1 MGDPVSAHSTHGTTL
16 RNKIDLEKCRLSYV
30 DLHREDI
37 KNRLNMVA
45 SPSKEEIVRHMSN
58 LPSYLEAGKA
68 TPDRALS
75 FGVMDWGRLEKW
87 QYQHLNCSPS
97 TSNSSSLFSTDGSTP
112 QSSRGQSCSPA
123 RQKPH
128 RATLLSHFNISSAEI
143 FPPYVK
149 SCLGNMDTGNHQTNS
164 SSSKGKMKVQDEVN
178 ESHPSFRTGDHD
190 LLEKHKASVL
200 SPTNCDGNSKKNVK
214 RVSFSSKKSNID
226 VGTVAASETR
236 AKISSLSSKHSNLD
250 VGTDSASKASAKRS
264 SFSSKH
270 SNLDVGT
277 DSASKASAKRS
288 SFSSKHSNLDVGT
301 DSASKASA
309 KRSSF
314 SSKHSNLDVGT
325 DSASKTSA
333 KRSSFSSKNSNF
345 DTGTVAVDK
354 PRSMS
359 PMRRFSFSMSSK
371 PAASTSTPKRIESP
385 VSQKLVPAIN
395 TCVSNRS
402 HPSPLRR
409 LLEPLFASKATNS
422 NEDSKVKA
430 KEMLDL
436 RNDMAEFTSTT
447 QAFFQTTVKNGR
459 PLFTF
464 ALENDKNVLA
474 ATVKDFSCSGKD
486 NINSWIYT
494 FFTLGEVKKKNGTWL
509 FHSRK
514 DKGHSYLPNVTASMK
529 VSNSNSDSRE
539 FSLCTVDP
547 NDEVAAIVVN
557 FIRNLDDDEENQE
570 RFSTRVIL
578 PGGNHGVSS
587 NGKPSPLIERWRS
600 GGVCDCGGWD
610 LGCRLRILASRV
622 QSSRRSNSP
631 TGQFELFFQGDVI
644 NERRYFSLRPAKEGI
659 YSVEYNSSLSTL
671 QALSIC
677 ISVMEC
683 RKSSQYTESSTYVA
697 KQVHDDPNPV
707 RFASFPPLSPVG
719 RV

>member
-45 SPSKEEIVRHMSN
+45 SPSREEIVRHMSN

-97 TSNSSSLFSTDGSTP
+97 TSNSSPLFSTDGSTP
-112 QSSRGQSCSPA
+112 QSSRVQSCSPA

-128 RATLLSHFNISSAEI
+128 RATLLSHFNISSSEI
-143 FPPYVK
+143 VPPYVK

-164 SSSKGKMKVQDEVN
+164 SSSKGKMKIQDEVN
-178 ESHPSFRTGDHD
+178 ESRPSFRTRDHN
-190 LLEKHKASVL
+190 LLEKHKTSVL
-200 SPTNCDGNSKKNVK
+200 SVTNCDGNSETNVK
-214 RVSFSSKKSNID
+214 RVSFSSKNSNID

-250 VGTDSASKASAKRS
+250 
-264 SFSSKH
+264 
-270 SNLDVGT
+270 L
-277 DSASKASAKRS
+277 
-288 SFSSKHSNLDVGT
+288 GT

-436 RNDMAEFTSTT
+436 RNDTAEFTSTT

-529 VSNSNSDSRE
+529 VSSSNPDSRE

-547 NDEVAAIVVN
+547 NDEVAAIVVK

-610 LGCRLRILASRV
+610 LGCRLRILANR
-622 QSSRRSNSP
+622 SSRRSNSP
-631 TGQFELFFQGDVI
+631 TGQFELFFQGDVT
-644 NERRYFSLRPAKEGI
+644 NERRYFSLRPAKEGK

-677 ISVMEC
+677 ISVIEC
-683 RKSSQYTESSTYVA
+683 RKSSQYTESRTYVA
-697 KQVHDDPNPV
+697 KQEHDDPNPV